1 MEFIQVAVVRR
12 ENKGTAHARRLRRAG
27 SVPAILYGLGRPNAD
42 LTIGLE
48 ELERF
53 LHTGSRLVELR
64 LGEKAQQAILREV
77 QHHPITDE
85 ILHVDLLRIDKD
97 HEIEAQVPLEYKGIP
112 KGLTEGGVFEPVLS
126 DVMVRCTPARLP
138 KVIVVDV
145 SGLKLN
151 DAILVKDL
159 PLPEGVVV
167 LKAKPEAH
175 AAHCVPVKIVVL
187 EAPAAAAEGAVP
199 AEPERIGGKKP
210 EEEAPG
216 AEGAAGK
223 AAAPKKE
230 EGGKDD
236 KKEKDKKDKK

>member
-1 MEFIQVAVVRR
+1 MEFIQVAVARR
-12 ENKGTAHARRLRRAG
+12 EKKGTAHSRRLRRAG
-27 SVPAILYGLGRPNAD
+27 SVPAILYGLGRPNAEIF
-42 LTIGLE
+42 IGLE

-53 LHTGSRLVELR
+53 LHTGSRLVELK
-64 LGEKAQQAILREV
+64 LGEKAQQAILRDV

-97 HEIEAQVPLEYKGIP
+97 HEIEARVPLQYKGIP

-126 DVMVRCTPARLP
+126 DIAVRCTPARLP
-138 KVIVVDV
+138 NVIVVDV

-159 PLPEGVVV
+159 PLPEGVTV
-167 LKAKPEAH
+167 LKHKPDDH

-187 EAPAAAAEGAVP
+187 APAAPAAEGAVA

-216 AEGAAGK
+216 AEGATGK

-236 KKEKDKKDKK
+236 RKDKKEKK